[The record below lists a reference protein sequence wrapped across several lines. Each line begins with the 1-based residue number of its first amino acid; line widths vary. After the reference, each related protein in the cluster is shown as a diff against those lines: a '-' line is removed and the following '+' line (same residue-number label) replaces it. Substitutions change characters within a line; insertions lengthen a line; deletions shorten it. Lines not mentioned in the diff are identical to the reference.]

1 MDRETKDLQN
11 QDSTPDILSEL
22 DKLEE
27 LDKETQVRQKVLN
40 YNLFNRLLIAVVIIF
55 FVILFVLSS
64 YNRYYIINWKDTK
77 LTWNEKA
84 FINNFNGYKSSIYS
98 FLWMSVKTSPHK
110 LSLGKKGF
118 QSQSVNNEVNE
129 FIDSQDVS
137 YIDKKDQI
145 TSFVEDVVS
154 NIKSDNSSIDKIKM
168 NIWAYWF
175 LPKDVDDAISD
186 NSLQRLVVSV
196 EAVKFFSALQFFYY
210 LDSFISEFANYAG
223 YRVDWLADKIKGF
236 LDRWETDVQR
246 YLTDCHLNPYEIWD
260 DCNLIWDFDRYYNI
274 SGLENADDRNFDRKT
289 FKLLLNFINRKL
301 ESDVFPKLSVTL
313 TSLNPVDNEISF
325 MIDINTFNEDELGLL
340 KKWILNPHIY
350 ISSVLLNLLRQSHF
364 IVWESIKVDSLK
376 VNKQK
381 VNISDNE
388 YLVNNSRFNFQIP
401 VQKSVE
407 REIFDYVY
415 NK

>member
-1 MDRETKDLQN
+1 MDKENLQN
-11 QDSTPDILSEL
+11 QDSAPDILSEL
-22 DKLEE
+22 EKLEE
-27 LDKETQVRQKVLN
+27 LDEETKVKQKVFN
-40 YNLFNRLLIAVVIIF
+40 YNLFNKLLMVVVIIF
-55 FVILFVLSS
+55 LVILFVLSS

-84 FINNFNGYKSSIYS
+84 FIDNFNNYKTSVFS
-98 FLWMSVKTSPHK
+98 FFWIQVKTSPHK
-110 LSLGKKGF
+110 LSLGKKNF
-118 QSQSVNNEVNE
+118 QSQSVKTQVNE
-129 FIDSQDVS
+129 FIDSQDMS
-137 YIDKKDQI
+137 YIEKKDQI
-145 TSFVEDVVS
+145 VSFLDDVVS
-154 NIKSDNSSIDKIKM
+154 NIKADSSSIDKIKM

-175 LPKDVDDAISD
+175 LPKDVDEAISD

-210 LDSFISEFANYAG
+210 LDSFINEFANYAG
-223 YRVDWLADKIKGF
+223 YRAEGLADKIKGF
-236 LDRWETDVQR
+236 LDRWEVDVQR

-260 DCNLIWDFDRYYNI
+260 DCNLIWDFDKYYDI
-274 SGLENADDRNFDRKT
+274 SSVENLDDKSFDRKT
-289 FKLLLNFINRKL
+289 FKLLLNFINKKL

-325 MIDINTFNEDELGLL
+325 MIDINTFSEDELWLL

-388 YLVNNSRFNFQIP
+388 FLVNNSRFNFQIP